1 MAASTENAIIDQF
14 LSAARNRGLLID
26 KIVTDGTLTRCDV
39 LGGKKGKLDGSY
51 LLHLDGIAAGG
62 IQNFRDGQ
70 GWQTWKANIARPAPT
85 DAERAAYRE
94 HAKATQAQRET
105 DASAR
110 HADAAKRGAELWE
123 KSVTPTTEN
132 SYLRRKRCGAYGVRG
147 LRSALVVP
155 VKDAAGA
162 WRGLQFIQED
172 GQKRF
177 LTGTKKE
184 GGFHWLRPPAA
195 STRRIVVAEGYATCA
210 TLAQALDA
218 SHAIACGFDAQN
230 LEPVAKAIHA
240 RYSTAQITV
249 AADDDFKTE
258 GNPGLTHATRAAR
271 AVGGL
276 VAVPAFTELRGEKQ
290 TDFNDQFCSFENAAQ
305 GLAAIRARI
314 ESAQPPQ
321 AESVTPKPAPQNPS
335 DKKGSATT
343 APPAM
348 PTRGDSL
355 TPRTPSPKTAPQVSG
370 GGNGAN
376 GGSAGSG
383 DSRNDTGD
391 DDEMPYGFFIE
402 GDTLFR
408 EAHTPKGA
416 QTIPVSS
423 AVKVVAITRSGAGA
437 GFAKL
442 CVFENHDGKTIE
454 LVVPAAQLKGEGGE
468 VVATFLER
476 GLPFV
481 HARESTA
488 FVSYL
493 MLCRPKTRIRTTH
506 QAGWLEGTDT
516 PVFVMGDGTRVS
528 GATDTEGSTS
538 EAIRLEPKDDAAS
551 KPFSVAGGVE
561 SWKNNVAAYAQA
573 NSRFTFAISFALA
586 APLLKPTFGEGGGVH
601 LRGDPGTGKSTAL
614 YVAGSVYGGHDVT
627 KKWLATAT
635 AIEAIAARH
644 CDIILN
650 LDELGLCDGGKV
662 SDVIYWLADGS
673 GKSRAARTAQLKETA
688 AWRILFL
695 SSGEMGLADKLAE
708 AQKQIRGGMEGRFL
722 EINAA
727 VPGGFGA
734 YETLHGF
741 ATVTEISKHLHR
753 QCAENHGAV
762 GREFIRRVAYEDAS
776 TLTALQLASRNDIKA
791 QCVPEHL
798 RSSLPSVI
806 ERALDRFGLA
816 AAAGE
821 LATEW
826 GLTGWSAT
834 EATQAACV
842 MFKAFVSGRGGFH
855 QLEDAAIAGKV
866 QGFIQAHGDNRFANP
881 KHDEGDNKPRIINRA
896 GFLKYS
902 NGKDPE
908 AAGQITAYMVESE
921 VFKTEV
927 VKGYDHAQAVRIL
940 ARYGLAHMN
949 PKGGISFV
957 VNDPKT
963 KHQHRCICIDPKI
976 LAFDMETIGRST
988 KADKEGG
995 E

>member
-1 MAASTENAIIDQF
+1 MATESTHEILQQF
-14 LSAARNRGLLID
+14 RRALIARNIIPPDVIEG
-26 KIVTDGTLTRCDV
+26 DGRIHRADV
-39 LGGKKGKLDGSY
+39 DSGGRKGKGDASY
-51 LLHLDGIAAGG
+51 ILHLDGVPAGS
-62 IQNFRDGQ
+62 ITNWRDGLGAQ
-70 GWQTWKANIARPAPT
+70 NWRADIGRTLTPDEEIAQRARIKA
-85 DAERAAYRE
+85 
-94 HAKATQAQRET
+94 QQVQRET
-105 DASAR
+105 DTHNR
-110 HADAAKRGAELWE
+110 HAECATKAVALWE
-123 KSVTPTTEN
+123 KCRNTTQEN
-132 SYLRRKRCGAYGVRG
+132 QYLQRKKCPALGVKS
-147 LRSALVVP
+147 LRATLVVP
-155 VKDAAGA
+155 VRGIDGA
-162 WRGLQFIQED
+162 LRGLQYIAPD
-172 GQKRF
+172 
-177 LTGTKKE
+177 GTKKFST
-184 GGFHWLRPPAA
+184 GINKIGAFHWLRPPTIN
-195 STRRIVVAEGYATCA
+195 TRAIVIGEGYSTMASA
-210 TLAQALDA
+210 AQALDLT
-218 SHAIACGFDAQN
+218 HAVCCAFDCGN
-230 LEPVAKAIHA
+230 VEPVARAVRNTNGQATI
-240 RYSTAQITV
+240 II
-249 AADDDFKTE
+249 AADDDHATA

-276 VAVPAFTELRGEKQ
+276 VAVPQFTKPRNEKA
-290 TDFNDQFCSFENAAQ
+290 TDFNDMFCAFEDAAQ
-305 GLAAIRARI
+305 GLAAIRACI
-314 ESAQPPQ
+314 EAAQPPK
-321 AESVTPKPAPQNPS
+321 AESATPKPAPQKPS
-335 DKKGSATT
+335 VKNGSAAI
-343 APPAM
+343 APPSP
-348 PTRGDSL
+348 PTRGDTL
-355 TPRTPSPKTAPQVSG
+355 TPRTTSPKTAPQISG
-370 GGNGAN
+370 GSTGAN
-376 GGSAGSG
+376 GGGASS
-383 DSRNDTGD
+383 GD
-391 DDEMPYGFFIE
+391 DDEMPYGFFIAE
-402 GDTLFR
+402 GVLYR
-408 EAHTPKGA
+408 EAQTPKGA

-423 AVKVVAITRSGAGA
+423 AVKVIAITRSGAGA
-437 GFAKL
+437 AFAKL
-442 CVFENHDGKTIE
+442 CTFTNHDGKLIE

-468 VVATFLER
+468 TVAMFLER

-488 FVSYL
+488 FVSFL
-493 MLCRPKTRIRTTH
+493 MLSRPKTRIRTTH

-516 PVFVMGDGTRVS
+516 PTFVMGNGDQVS
-528 GATDTEGSTS
+528 GATNAERSTS

-551 KPFSVAGGVE
+551 KSFSVAGDVA
-561 SWKNNVAAYAQA
+561 SWKTNVAAYAQG

-644 CDIILN
+644 NDIILN

-688 AWRILFL
+688 AWRILFF

-727 VPGGFGA
+727 VPGGYGA

-762 GREFIRRVAYEDAS
+762 GREFIRRVASEDAS

-798 RSSLPSVI
+798 RSSLPSII

-855 QLEDAAIAGKV
+855 QLEDAAIVGKV

-881 KHDEGDNKPRIINRA
+881 KHDEGDHKPRIINRA

-927 VKGYDHAQAVRIL
+927 VKGYDHGQAVRIL
-940 ARYGLAHMN
+940 ARYGLAHMK
-949 PKGGISFV
+949 PDGGISFV

-976 LAFDMETIGRST
+976 LAFDMETIGRSA
-988 KADKEGG
+988 KVDKEDG

>member
-1 MAASTENAIIDQF
+1 MAAITENAIVDKF

-26 KIVTDGTLTRCDV
+26 KIVTTGELTRCDV
-39 LGGKKGKLDGSY
+39 EGGKKGKGDGSY
-51 LLHLDGIAAGG
+51 LIHLDGLAAGG
-62 IQNFRDGQ
+62 FQNFRDGI
-70 GWQTWKANIARPAPT
+70 GWENWKADVERPAPS
-85 DAERAAYRE
+85 DAEKAAYRE
-94 HAKATQAQRET
+94 RAKATQAQRET

-132 SYLRRKRCGAYGVRG
+132 PYLQRKRCGAYGVRG

-162 WRGLQFIQED
+162 WRGLQFIQAT

-184 GGFHWLRPPAA
+184 GGFHWLRPPTA
-195 STRRIVVAEGYATCA
+195 STRRVVVAEGYATCA

-218 SHAIACGFDAQN
+218 SHALACAFDAQN

-240 RYSTAQITV
+240 KYSTTQITI
-249 AADDDFKTE
+249 AADDDHATA
-258 GNPGLTHATRAAR
+258 GNPGVTLGNRAAR
-271 AVGGL
+271 AVAGL
-276 VAVPAFTELRGEKQ
+276 VAVPTFTEPRGGKE
-290 TDFNDQFCSFENAAQ
+290 TDFNDMFCTFEDAAQ
-305 GLAAIRARI
+305 GLAAIRACI

-321 AESVTPKPAPQNPS
+321 AESATPKPAPQKPS

-348 PTRGDSL
+348 PTRGDTL

-370 GGNGAN
+370 GGNGAS
-376 GGSAGSG
+376 GGGAGSG
-383 DSRNDTGD
+383 DGGNDTGD
-391 DDEMPYGFFIE
+391 NDEMPYGFFIE
-402 GDTLFR
+402 GGTLFR

-442 CVFENHDGKTIE
+442 CTFTNHDGKLIE

-468 VVATFLER
+468 TVSMFLER
-476 GLPFV
+476 GLPFI

-516 PVFVMGDGTRVS
+516 PVFIMGDGTQVS
-528 GATDTEGSTS
+528 GATDTEGSTT

-551 KPFSVAGGVE
+551 KPFSVAGDVE
-561 SWKNNVAAYAQA
+561 SWKTNVAAYARG

-601 LRGDPGTGKSTAL
+601 LRGDPGTRKSTAL
-614 YVAGSVYGGHDVT
+614 YVAGSVFGGLDML

-644 CDIILN
+644 NDSIVPM
-650 LDELGLCDGGKV
+650 DEMGLCDGSKI
-662 SDVIYWLADGS
+662 SDVIYSVSDGI
-673 GKSRAARTAQLKETA
+673 GKARGTRTAQLKEIVVC
-688 AWRILFL
+688 RVLIF
-695 SSGEMGLADKLAE
+695 SSGEIGLADKLAE

-762 GREFIRRVAYEDAS
+762 GREFIRRVANEDAS
-776 TLTALQLASRNDIKA
+776 TLTALQLASRNDIKT

-834 EATQAACV
+834 EATQAACI

-855 QLEDAAIAGKV
+855 QLEDAAIIGKV
-866 QGFIQAHGDNRFANP
+866 QGFIQLTGDHRFANP
-881 KHDEGDNKPRIINRA
+881 KHDEGDNKPRIIGRA

-908 AAGQITAYMVESE
+908 MAGQITAYMIESE
-921 VFKTEV
+921 VFRTEV

-976 LAFDMETIGRST
+976 LAFDMETIGRGA